1 MFSDQILFA
10 YIKDE
15 KGCFWVQV
23 QEVVGTESRE
33 MLREKARLD
42 ARAKEE
48 EELFARVPL
57 SRVER
62 KKLKQLKQSKSG

>member
-1 MFSDQILFA
+1 M
-10 YIKDE
+10 
-15 KGCFWVQV
+15 
-23 QEVVGTESRE
+23 
-33 MLREKARLD
+33 MREKARLD

-62 KKLKQLKQSKSG
+62 KKLKQLKQSKNGYEKFSYNF